1 MPLSEALQAV
11 WVNTEGNGEVR
22 YFWGNRRGWAAWS
35 KSLRKLWK
43 QQLGGAFQNNSVF
56 TKRKKNLNT
65 WDTPGSGILGIK
77 VLWVSSVVCL
87 RPRACTVSYRE
98 TSETAGSPPNTTLL
112 NFCHCLECLGGGGA
126 SVNLGWWG
134 REWRSIDMSAP
145 LLLEKWFLTVATL
158 ENQHWKNE
166 HLNRISAPPAG
177 NDEPKIGDET

>member
-11 WVNTEGNGEVR
+11 WVNTEGNWEVQ

-77 VLWVSSVVCL
+77 VLWVSSVVCS

-98 TSETAGSPPNTTLL
+98 TSETGLTTQHKTIKLLPPSRVSW
-112 NFCHCLECLGGGGA
+112 GGGA

-145 LLLEKWFLTVATL
+145 PLLEKRFLTVATL
-158 ENQHWKNE
+158 ENQHWKN
-166 HLNRISAPPAG
+166 
-177 NDEPKIGDET
+177 